1 MKRSLGMR
9 NRIKNGENKHNLA
22 DYPLGGVFNEYGQ
35 I

>member
-1 MKRSLGMR
+1 MR